1 MPKIYLDAHRRPAS
15 RFVVTFPLT
24 GYIFGGLTGV
34 DTSARIVP
42 GAWANLEQDFSK
54 HPPMYIVDVQV
65 PEKNAQYPFRNFPYL
80 AKLLDDKYRPVARTA
95 EGVIYAMR

>member
-34 DTSARIVP
+34 DTRAWIVP
-42 GAWANLEQDFSK
+42 GAWDKLEQDFKK
-54 HPPMYIVDVQV
+54 HPPVYIVEVQV
-65 PEKNAQYPFRNFPYL
+65 PEKNAQYPALNFPYL
-80 AKLLDDKYRPVARTA
+80 ANLLAEKYRPMTQTA
-95 EGVIYAMR
+95 EGMIYTIR